1 MLHLLDCHYASNTID
16 NYQAGLTRLA
26 HWTTQCNIDVKN
38 IDEKTD
44 PELSCL
50 SNHAWY
56 FSTISQSCWRRFK
69 LTRVFS
75 GAAY

>member
-38 IDEKTD
+38 IDEKLIQNFLVCRITLGIF
-44 PELSCL
+44 PQFL
-50 SNHAWY
+50 N
-56 FSTISQSCWRRFK
+56 
-69 LTRVFS
+69 RV
-75 GAAY
+75 GADLN